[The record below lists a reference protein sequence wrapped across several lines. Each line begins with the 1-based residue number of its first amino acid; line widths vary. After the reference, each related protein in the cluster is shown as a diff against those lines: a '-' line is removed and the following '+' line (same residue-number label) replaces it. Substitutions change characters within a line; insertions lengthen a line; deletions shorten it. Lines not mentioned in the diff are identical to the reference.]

1 MFPNLATLNALNF
14 AAAWSSANSNIVYF
28 ISSAPGQLEPFLN
41 RIQITP
47 CMKYIDLSG
56 CTTNSDVHSLLEP
69 GAQGSLILI
78 ETSKDYFIYLRD
90 LLQIPELN
98 QVIVLQLSCMGRMLL
113 PEWEMSKQSK
123 LLSMSAIQE
132 HLEDWRFE
140 KRSIGNLRS
149 LLWGFLSGKMLT
161 LNRLDLMDR
170 CLARMRRHLFPSNQ
184 FTPFPYIR
192 ILRWVRTNTN
202 R

>member
-1 MFPNLATLNALNF
+1 
-14 AAAWSSANSNIVYF
+14 
-28 ISSAPGQLEPFLN
+28 
-41 RIQITP
+41 
-47 CMKYIDLSG
+47 MKYIDLSG

-69 GAQGSLILI
+69 GAQGSLVLI

>member
-1 MFPNLATLNALNF
+1 MIPNLSTKNALDLVVSW
-14 AAAWSSANSNIVYF
+14 ASTNSNIVYF
-28 ISSAPGQLEPFLN
+28 ISSAPGLLEPCLN

-69 GAQGSLILI
+69 GAQGSLVLI

>member
-1 MFPNLATLNALNF
+1 MIPNLSTKNALDLVVSW
-14 AAAWSSANSNIVYF
+14 ASTNSNIVYF
-28 ISSAPGQLEPFLN
+28 ISSAPGLLEPFLN
-41 RIQITP
+41 RVQITP
-47 CMKYIDLSG
+47 GMKYIDLSG

-90 LLQIPELN
+90 LLQISELN
-98 QVIVLQLSCMGRMLL
+98 QVIALQPSCMGRKLL
-113 PEWEMSKQSK
+113 PEWELSKQSEP
-123 LLSMSAIQE
+123 LSMSDIQK
-132 HLEDWRFE
+132 HLQEWHCE

-170 CLARMRRHLFPSNQ
+170 CLARMRRDLFPSSQ
-184 FTPFPYIR
+184 FTILPYI
-192 ILRWVRTNTN
+192 LVSRWVRTNIN
-202 R
+202 